1 MGAIDEGLLGE
12 DFTPDPISLLESN
25 RNLGYSIEEAISDLI
40 DNSISAEATNISYE
54 LNWNKGAP
62 YFLLKD
68 NGKGMSNVND
78 ELVNSFRLGSKNP
91 LDERDPKDLGRF
103 GFGMKTASLSQ
114 ARVLTVITKKEGL
127 LCLARSLDLN
137 FIAQLKG
144 AWNLKKVIDEDI
156 QNELDFINGVNSG
169 TVIKWNDWDR
179 APKLEEDFMSLVSQI
194 NNYISVCFHRFI
206 EKGIS
211 ICHHDYPLDPCS
223 PIPFGEGTDLYSK
236 IPLTK
241 NNKAKQ
247 TSYILQHPKNWEED
261 YENINRFNSFR
272 LFDGFERQQGIY
284 IYRCDRLLTPRGGW
298 LGLLRKGNAAK
309 LARVVIDYPNDADA
323 LWSLDITKTN
333 ASIPFEFKREIKKLI
348 DTTKKKSIRKIVR
361 GNRNVNKA
369 LSLGNSHIWKISDD
383 REFNSYKYIVDFG
396 HPIFSGLIEENKIK
410 EKDLKFLLKLI
421 SENLPVAKIIDN
433 NDSDPSKHDRM
444 SPQNKLSEPDLEI
457 VKILFQNKMK
467 TETKAVAFSWL
478 LNFEPYCYC
487 EQQLKKELL

>member
-1 MGAIDEGLLGE
+1 MGIDTF

-40 DNSISAEATNISYE
+40 DNSISAKATNISYE
-54 LNWNKGAP
+54 IHPNNGRP

-68 NGKGMSNVND
+68 NGLGMSNADN
-78 ELVNSFRLGSKNP
+78 ELVDSFRLGSKNP
-91 LDERDPKDLGRF
+91 LEERDPNDLGRF

-114 ARVLTVITKKEGL
+114 ARILTVITKKKGYNT
-127 LCLARSLDLN
+127 LAFSLDLN
-137 FIAQLKG
+137 FIRDNGKWLLRTVDN
-144 AWNLKKVIDEDI
+144 NLFKA
-156 QNELDFINGVNSG
+156 ELDYLNNLESG
-169 TVIKWNDWDR
+169 TIIRWDDWDR
-179 APKLEEDFMSLVSQI
+179 APKLEDDLLALNSQI
-194 NNYISVCFHRFI
+194 NDYLSVCFHRFI

-211 ICHHDYPLDPCS
+211 ICCHGYSLDSCS
-223 PIPFGEGTDLYSK
+223 PIPIGEGASQFSK

-284 IYRCDRLLTPRGGW
+284 IYRCNRLLTPKGGW

-348 DTTKKKSIRKIVR
+348 DTTKKGSVKKIVR
-361 GNRNVNKA
+361 GNRNTNRS
-369 LSLGNSHIWKISDD
+369 LSLNHSNIWKISDD
-383 REFNSYKYIVDFG
+383 REFNSYKYEVDTD
-396 HPIFSGLIEENKIK
+396 HPIFQGLINEKKIK
-410 EKDLKFLLKLI
+410 EKDLNFLLKLI

-444 SPQNKLSEPDLEI
+444 LPQNKLSEADLEI
-457 VKILFQNKMK
+457 AKILFKNQMKM
-467 TETKAVAFSWL
+467 ETKAVAFSWL

-487 EQQLKKELL
+487 EEDLKKELL

>member
-1 MGAIDEGLLGE
+1 MGIDTF

-40 DNSISAEATNISYE
+40 DNSISANATKISYE
-54 LNWNKGAP
+54 THWNQGKP

-68 NGKGMSNVND
+68 NGKGMTNLDND
-78 ELVNSFRLGSKNP
+78 LINSFRLGSRNP
-91 LDERDPKDLGRF
+91 LDDRDPDDLGRF

-114 ARVLTVITKKEGL
+114 ARILTVITKKKGYNT
-127 LCLARSLDLN
+127 LALSLDLN
-137 FIAQLKG
+137 FIRDKERWLLKS
-144 AWNLKKVIDEDI
+144 ADNDFLKTEF
-156 QNELDFINGVNSG
+156 EYLDKLDSG
-169 TVIKWNDWDR
+169 TVIRWDNWDR
-179 APKLEEDFMSLVSQI
+179 APKLEEDFMSLISNI
-194 NNYISVCFHRFI
+194 NNYLSVCFHRFI
-206 EKGIS
+206 EKGVS
-211 ICHHDYPLDPCS
+211 ICCHDYPLEPCS
-223 PIPFGEGTDLYSK
+223 PIPFGEGAALYSK
-236 IPLTK
+236 IPLAK

-247 TSYILQHPKNWEED
+247 ISYILQHPKKWEED
-261 YENINRFNSFR
+261 YENITRFNSFH

-348 DTTKKKSIRKIVR
+348 DTTKKGSVRKIVR
-361 GNRNVNKA
+361 GNRNVNRS
-369 LSLGNSHIWKISDD
+369 LSLSHSNIWQTSED
-383 REFNSYKYIVDFG
+383 REFNSYKYIVDTE
-396 HPIFSGLIEENKIK
+396 HPIFRGLIEENKIK

-421 SENLPVAKIIDN
+421 SENLPVAKIIEN

-444 SPQNKLSEPDLEI
+444 LLQNKLSETDLEI
-457 VKILFQNKMK
+457 AKILFQNQMK

-487 EQQLKKELL
+487 EEQLKKELL